1 MPHTEIKVL
10 MDTEKL
16 NEIAGDFIDCLA
28 CGQPAQVRYN
38 GPMTK
43 AIFFH
48 VFTTDCNLEVLI

>member
-1 MPHTEIKVL
+1 